1 MYNINYSLDNEQWK
15 KYDFCF
21 NTIWGATFKARAIS
35 IQHWANVDVIDN
47 STGVV
52 LVSFNRAGGCYVD
65 EELPDDIKKLAT
77 APIE

>member
-1 MYNINYSLDNEQWK
+1 MYSINYNLDNEHWK

-21 NTIWGATFKARAIS
+21 NSIWSATFKARAIS

-47 STGVV
+47 NTGVV
-52 LVSFNRAGGCYVD
+52 LVSFNRTGGCYVD
-65 EELPDDIKKLAT
+65 EELSDDIKKLAT